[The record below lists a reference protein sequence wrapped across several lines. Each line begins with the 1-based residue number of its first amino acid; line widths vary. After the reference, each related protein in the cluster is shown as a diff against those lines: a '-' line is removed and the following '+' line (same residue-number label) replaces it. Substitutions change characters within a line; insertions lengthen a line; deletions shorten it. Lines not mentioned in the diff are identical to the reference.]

1 MSRPFEK
8 VTLADAVGRLRPG
21 MKVLLPAGCGDPT
34 ALLQEIMRQADRL
47 APLTLMGGLRLD
59 DYPFG
64 GDAYAGKLRFATWHS
79 SPRLRE
85 AEARGDL
92 DFVPARYYD
101 TVSVFAAGG
110 AWAPDAV

>member
-8 VTLADAVGRLRPG
+8 VTLVDAVGRLRPG

-34 ALLQEIMRQADRL
+34 ALLREILAQADRL

-59 DYPFG
+59 DYPFA
-64 GDAYAGKLRFATWHS
+64 DARYARKLRFATWHH

-85 AEARGDL
+85 ADLRGDV
-92 DFVPARYYD
+92 DFVPARYFD
-101 TVSVFAAGG
+101 TVTAFATGG
-110 AWAPDAV
+110 PWAP

>member
-8 VTLADAVGRLRPG
+8 ATLADAVGRLRPG

-34 ALLQEIMRQADRL
+34 ALVAEILRQADRL

-64 GDAYAGKLRFATWHS
+64 APAYAGKLASRHGITRRS
-79 SPRLRE
+79 SPTPRRE
-85 AEARGDL
+85 
-92 DFVPARYYD
+92 VTWTSCP
-101 TVSVFAAGG
+101 SVISTR
-110 AWAPDAV
+110 

>member
-8 VTLADAVGRLRPG
+8 ATLAGAGGRLRRG

-34 ALLQEIMRQADRL
+34 ALVSEILRQADRL

-64 GDAYAGKLRFATWHS
+64 AAVYAGKLRFATWHH
-79 SPRLRE
+79 SPRLTE
-85 AEARGDL
+85 AQARGDRKSTRL
-92 DFVPARYYD
+92 NSSHLGISYA
-101 TVSVFAAGG
+101 VFCLKKK
-110 AWAPDAV
+110 